1 MLLAPVEF
9 VYIVYFAQVP
19 FLCCLDNVAYVAQLS
34 FPYYFHDIVL
44 SFPYYLDNIA
54 YAQTY
59 LDEKDRK
66 VVKFRIIGCE
76 ITAIP
81 IEECAYL
88 LNDNGKTIDTI

>member
-1 MLLAPVEF
+1 M
-9 VYIVYFAQVP
+9 
-19 FLCCLDNVAYVAQLS
+19 
-34 FPYYFHDIVL
+34 VL
-44 SFPYYLDNIA
+44 KYLTKNEKTGRAEWNYLDNIA

-76 ITAIP
+76 ISAIP